1 MITPRMVESGIIYSA
16 ILLPN
21 KQRKDTALTDIEL
34 RSQGHHE
41 AIGGEWIEI
50 GAWKCV

>member
-1 MITPRMVESGIIYSA
+1 MVESGIYSA
-16 ILLPN
+16 IFLLN
-21 KQRKDTALTDIEL
+21 KQVKDSALPDMEL

-50 GAWKCV
+50 GAWKYV